1 MNKELETL
9 KPGPLVAGTPAS
21 GFDRFIELALNK
33 QVPVETL
40 ERLLAMQKDIMA
52 ANAKAA
58 YDAALSEFQ
67 KECPIIHKGKAVY
80 NSAAKGGTYRYSY
93 APMDSIISQVREP
106 LAKHGFSYDVDTR
119 ITEKGWIEAEVT
131 ATHIA
136 GHSKKKV
143 FSVPIDPM
151 AFMNE
156 QQKVAA
162 ARTYA
167 LRYCFTGIFGIMTGD
182 EDDDATSIE
191 PGKTTPPAA
200 AQPPK
205 AAPTPQAAQT
215 PASTPPT
222 PAPTADGTLTATG
235 EVVNITPLPCKK
247 ARPTDADKFRY
258 KVELMGHEK
267 PFYTFDKKIN
277 AYLSKWAS
285 TGEATIAYVV
295 GKYGQDIK
303 DVSFADPNADFAKFC
318 EEEKAK

>member
-1 MNKELETL
+1 MNKNLEAL

-40 ERLLAMQKDIMA
+40 ERLLAMQKEIMA

-58 YDAALSEFQ
+58 YDAALSAFQ
-67 KECPIIHKGKAVY
+67 AECPIIHKGTEVR
-80 NSAAKGGTYRYSY
+80 NSTAKGGGLRYRY
-93 APMDSIISQVREP
+93 AAMDSIISQIREP

-119 ITEKGWIEAEVT
+119 ITEAGWIEAIVT
-131 ATHIA
+131 ATHVA
-136 GHSKKKV
+136 GHSKTKV
-143 FSVPIDPM
+143 FSVPIDKD

-182 EDDDATSIE
+182 EDDDAGSLDKD
-191 PGKTTPPAA
+191 KTAPAPQQQKTPQAEQSKAPTTT
-200 AQPPK
+200 QPTT
-205 AAPTPQAAQT
+205 APTP
-215 PASTPPT
+215 
-222 PAPTADGTLTATG
+222 GEILTASG
-235 EVVNITPLPCKK
+235 GIVNITPLPMKNK
-247 ARPTDADKFRY
+247 PGAFRY

-267 PFYTFDKKIN
+267 PFYTFDKKVN
-277 AYLSKWAS
+277 NYLSKWAS
-285 TGEATIAYVV
+285 TGEVTITYIV
-295 GKYGQDIK
+295 GKHGQDIK

-318 EEEKAK
+318 TEEAENAKV